1 MSAGLAPLNTSAV
14 ISAIRRIA
22 SPRLM
27 PKDSSPCIEQ
37 QAALEDGK
45 QRRVHFGLGFPLLA
59 PVLDPDRGLVHVEPD
74 PDHDEGRQYPD
85 PQQASPPDQVE
96 QDAVGERRYREA
108 KHPRALQHAAHEA
121 E

>member
-1 MSAGLAPLNTSAV
+1 VLIIIGMAKPESAGY
-14 ISAIRRIA
+14 
-22 SPRLM
+22 
-27 PKDSSPCIEQ
+27 PKAGRQRIEQ

-59 PVLDPDRGLVHVEPD
+59 LILDPDRGLVHVEPD

-96 QDAVGERRYREA
+96 EEAVGERR
-108 KHPRALQHAAHEA
+108 
-121 E
+121 